1 MDKKQIRNWLEDA
14 NTKGLISD
22 EKYEQYFRDLNS
34 TENPT
39 EFWKSI
45 RGEVSG
51 LGGAVNIDKTYK
63 SDVDL
68 ADMVEKEIPNID
80 YLDLT
85 PANKRDI
92 AKNLNVSVDDVDK
105 AIDTLWRRDLDRAI
119 EEGEIEKE
127 NRKIASQYQRAQDV
141 KNSKTSKLGNE
152 YSIRR
157 YIEGAS
163 PAEIVANE
171 VASKVGTAADFI
183 PKAVPYVGQI
193 APAIHPTVRAI
204 QRAIY
209 TPADEYDVGSELT
222 KLGVDVGTNY
232 LFGNVADK
240 LAKKKIGDTAADLA
254 GATGFGGKLAG
265 DVVEGALDKVK
276 NENIRKYLISGAAPG
291 ILRNKEQITKSQE
304 EGTKAIKD
312 AEDAFEKAVKETQK
326 RYKARWDKGE
336 MLPTSIDSD
345 VIKEAYKRYRGE

>member
-14 NTKGLISD
+14 NTKGLLSD
-22 EKYEQYFRDLNS
+22 EKYEQYFRELNS
-34 TENPT
+34 TDNPS
-39 EFWKSI
+39 EFWKSS

-63 SDVDL
+63 TDVDF
-68 ADMVEKEIPNID
+68 ADMVAKEIPNID
-80 YLDLT
+80 YEDLT

-92 AKNLNVSVDDVDK
+92 AKNLNVSVEDVDK
-105 AIDTLWRRDLDRAI
+105 AIDTLWQRDLDRAI
-119 EEGEIEKE
+119 EDGENEKE
-127 NRKIASQYQRAQDV
+127 NRRISSQYQRAQDV
-141 KNSKTSKLGNE
+141 KNSKSAKLGNE

-183 PKAVPYVGQI
+183 PKAMPYVGQI

-254 GATGFGGKLAG
+254 GATGLGGKLAG

-291 ILRNKEQITKSQE
+291 VLRNKEQITKSQD
-304 EGTKAIKD
+304 EGTKAIKE
-312 AEDAFEKAVKETQK
+312 AEDAFEKAVKETQR
-326 RYKARWDKGE
+326 RYKDRWNKGQ
-336 MLPTSIDSD
+336 MLPTSNDSD
-345 VIKEAYKRYRGE
+345 VLKEAYRRYIGE